1 MGTLV
6 STSIVEQKDRFSY
19 WREAVCDTYVQ
30 LDCNCDNPAQFGGE
44 ILLNRMSRLSTSFVS
59 GSQQLV
65 RRRKQDISQ
74 SNEESFLI
82 SLQLAND
89 GVVQQSGRT
98 AYLKPGDFTL
108 YSSTECYS
116 INLPDGFRQLVVQ
129 VPREELLS
137 RLPRAD
143 LLTGIT
149 ISGKN
154 TLGSIVNDSV
164 LRLVNSI
171 EQLSDPVRQSVQDTI
186 IDLFLTGLAS
196 LEETKYELSKPEE
209 QILLRGD
216 AIIHSNL
223 YNPVFDRQMLAAQMG
238 MSVRRLSEIYQ
249 NDKRSISSTIRNMRL
264 SKIAA
269 DLKDSRYSRRTISD
283 IAYKWGIANQQR
295 LIRNFKAQYGLTPR
309 EFRQRR

>member
-1 MGTLV
+1 MVTLV
-6 STSIVEQKDRFSY
+6 STNDVRQKDRFSY

-30 LDCNCDNPAQFGGE
+30 LDCHSKNPEQFGGE

-65 RRRKQDISQ
+65 RRRKRDISQ

-89 GVVQQSGRT
+89 GVVEQNGRV
-98 AYLKPGDFTL
+98 AYLQPGDFTL
-108 YSSTECYS
+108 YSSTDRYS
-116 INLPDGFRQLVVQ
+116 IDLPDDFRQLVVQ
-129 VPREELLS
+129 VPREQLLS
-137 RLPRAD
+137 RLPKAD

-149 ISGKN
+149 ISGKS
-154 TLGSIVNDSV
+154 TVGSIVNDSV

-171 EQLSDPVRQSVQDTI
+171 DQLSDPVRQRVQDTI
-186 IDLFLTGLAS
+186 IDLFVTGLAS
-196 LEETKYELSKPEE
+196 LEELKYELSKPEE
-209 QILLRGD
+209 QILLRCD

-223 YNPVFDRQMLAAQMG
+223 HNPEFDRQTLAAEMG

-264 SKIAA
+264 SKIASN
-269 DLKDSRYSRRTISD
+269 LKDSRYARQTIND
-283 IAYKWGIANQQR
+283 IAYRWGVANQQS
-295 LIRNFKAQYGLTPR
+295 LIRNFKTQYGMTPR
-309 EFRQRR
+309 EFRVRG